1 MNPTDKQS
9 PRMTR
14 PLAFAPCLV
23 IICSS
28 LLTGYAAISGPLQ
41 STGAATKYDPKR
53 DAEKD
58 IREALGEAK
67 QTGKRILLEVGG
79 EWCSWCYIM
88 DDYFEQNPTLLDFRE
103 KNFILVK
110 INFSRENENRKV
122 LSRYPTIPGYPHLFV
137 LDTSGKLLHSQD
149 TSRLESGR
157 SYDLKKFFSF
167 LKKWAPVRQAASL
180 SNRIH
185 SQHRD
190 K

>member
-1 MNPTDKQS
+1 MKRS
-9 PRMTR
+9 
-14 PLAFAPCLV
+14 LVFALWLV

-28 LLTGYAAISGPLQ
+28 LTGAQTSRAGSLQ
-41 STGAATKYDPKR
+41 SKSAANKYDPKR
-53 DAEKD
+53 DPEKD
-58 IREALGEAK
+58 IREAIAEAK

-79 EWCSWCYIM
+79 EWCSWCHIM

-110 INFSRENENRKV
+110 INFSRENENKKV

-137 LDTSGKLLHSQD
+137 LDTSGRLLHSQD

-157 SYDLKKFFSF
+157 SYDLEKFFSF
-167 LKKWAPVRQAASL
+167 LKKWAQVRQAASL
-180 SNRIH
+180 S
-185 SQHRD
+185 